1 MQNKKDNI
9 MKALIKNNTG
19 VSSKSFFLV
28 AITILGCVILL
39 VICFI
44 MLWETLKTT
53 HTTIDLTGF
62 AAVIGAVSSLFV
74 TAGIT
79 KVWGEKNEC
88 SKCGAK
94 LDNDDNSTHQH

>member
-1 MQNKKDNI
+1 

-28 AITILGCVILL
+28 AITLIGVFILL

-44 MLWETLKTT
+44 MIWETLKTD

-62 AAVIGAVSSLFV
+62 AAIIGAVSSLFV

-88 SKCGAK
+88 QKCGQSK
-94 LDNDDNSTHQH
+94 DSCNCDDTHIH